1 MRTDLAWLVRASVL
15 EKMGDRGREDET
27 KQKKEGDSRS
37 LAAVSLGYLQPR
49 AEEEM
54 TVYWVS
60 HKGD

>member
-1 MRTDLAWLVRASVL
+1 M
-15 EKMGDRGREDET
+15 KQRG
-27 KQKKEGDSRS
+27 KKEGDSRS

>member
-1 MRTDLAWLVRASVL
+1 MRTVLAWLLRASVL
-15 EKMGDRGREDET
+15 DEWGTAGREVET
-27 KQKKEGDSRS
+27 KQEKRDSRS